1 MRGALAVLV
10 LVPSLA
16 MAQTAS
22 KPAPPPVAIAAPPP
36 PVITVPSPVYNA
48 FPVRP
53 IACAQG
59 CMSPAEAIALIGKV
73 GPKAGV
79 SGEFDFRVAGV
90 GEDGGSIFLNSMA
103 DYRSPD
109 CVTIRMPATVA
120 RQITGSLTLEAA
132 KAYFMGTRV
141 VVGGSAR
148 AVQIN
153 LTENGK
159 PTGKSYFQNHIVV
172 GNPAQLIIIEK

>member
-1 MRGALAVLV
+1 MRGFLALLA
-10 LVPSLA
+10 LVPAIA
-16 MAQTAS
+16 MAQTES
-22 KPAPPPVAIAAPPP
+22 KPAPAPAAITPPPP
-36 PVITVPSPVYNA
+36 PVFVPASPVYNA
-48 FPVRP
+48 YPVRP

-109 CVTIRMPATVA
+109 CLTIRMPATVA

-148 AVQIN
+148 AVRIN
-153 LTENGK
+153 LSENGK

-172 GNPAQLIIIEK
+172 GNPGQLIIIEK